1 MGVRGSGPRI
11 ERRRRGKNGV
21 THLIDDSL
29 APRSCGECHGCCSG
43 PEIAELGKRQFE
55 TCAHLEALPSGGLG
69 CGIYEARPESCR
81 RYLCLWLAHPELL
94 REDERPD
101 RIGVY
106 FTLNPSK
113 YDVSGEVTRRCLD
126 AWESVEGGID
136 STGAQAVVAR
146 LLDHASGTDGHIEG
160 IEVVRFGD
168 PTYYWIAAIGGI
180 SVEQRRDDL
189 AGDLVAPFERRAP
202 RRRLTI
208 LRSSP

>member
-1 MGVRGSGPRI
+1 M
-11 ERRRRGKNGV
+11 
-21 THLIDDSL
+21 
-29 APRSCGECHGCCSG
+29 PRSCGECHGCCSG
-43 PEIAELGKRQFE
+43 PVVAELGKAQFE
-55 TCAHLEALPSGGLG
+55 TCAHLGVLHARGMG
-69 CGIYEARPESCR
+69 CRIYDARPESCR
-81 RYLCLWLAHPELL
+81 RYECLWLAHPELL

-113 YDVSGEVTRRCLD
+113 YDVSGEVTRSCLD

-136 STGAQAVVAR
+136 SEGAQAVVAR
-146 LLDHASGTDGHIEG
+146 LLVHASRSDGHIEG

-168 PTYYWIAAIGGI
+168 PIYYWIGAIGGI
-180 SVEQRRDDL
+180 SVEQRREDL
-189 AGDLVAPFERRAP
+189 AGDLVAPFERRSP